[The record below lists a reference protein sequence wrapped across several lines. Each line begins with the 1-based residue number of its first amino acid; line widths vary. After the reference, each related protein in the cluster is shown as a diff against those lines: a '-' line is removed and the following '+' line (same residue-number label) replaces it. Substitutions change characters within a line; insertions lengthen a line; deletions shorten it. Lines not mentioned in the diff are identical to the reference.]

1 MKQIFDL
8 GVRLLL
14 KPGREGGFAHHPK
27 DPGGMTNLGVTKNQW
42 EKYIGHGV
50 TEADMRA
57 LTPAMVTPFYKTE
70 YWNEIQG
77 DALPAGVDYAVF
89 DAAVNSGPSRAA
101 KFLQHVLGL
110 KEDGSIGPITLKAAD
125 NGYPH
130 HVIRRYS
137 DVRLAF
143 LKGLDTWDT
152 FGVGWANRVDD
163 VEKEALAF
171 AGQEKPP
178 LVA

>member
-14 KPGREGGFAHHPK
+14 KPGREGGFVNHPR

-42 EKYIGHGV
+42 ERYVGHGV

-57 LTPAMVTPFYKTE
+57 LTPSMVTPFYKTE

-77 DALPAGVDYAVF
+77 DALPAGVDYVVF
-89 DAAVNSGPSRAA
+89 DTCVNSGPGRAA
-101 KFLQHVLGL
+101 RFLQHVLGL
-110 KEDGSIGPITLKAAD
+110 KEDGVVGPATIKAA
-125 NGYPH
+125 NSGYPH
-130 HVIRRYS
+130 HIIRKYS
-137 DVRLAF
+137 DTRLAY
-143 LKGLDTWDT
+143 LKGLDNWDT
-152 FGVGWANRVDD
+152 FGHGWETRVEE

-171 AGQEKPP
+171 AGQEKAP
-178 LVA
+178 LVS

>member
-14 KPGREGGFAHHPK
+14 KPGREGGFVNHSR

-42 EKYIGHGV
+42 EKYVGHGV

-57 LTPAMVTPFYKTE
+57 LTPSVVTPFYKSE

-77 DALPAGVDYAVF
+77 DALPAGVDYCVF
-89 DAAVNSGPSRAA
+89 DTSVNSGPGRAA
-101 KFLQHVLGL
+101 RFLQHVLGL
-110 KEDGSIGPITLKAAD
+110 TEDGAIGPVTIQAANMRSAHD
-125 NGYPH
+125 I
-130 HVIRRYS
+130 IRKYS
-137 DVRLAF
+137 DTRLAF

-152 FGVGWANRVDD
+152 FGVGWAVRVEA
-163 VEKEALAF
+163 VEKEALSF
-171 AGQEKPP
+171 AGEEKSP
-178 LVA
+178 LVS